1 MRGSRKFCQRGSNS
15 NNDFLLD
22 ERREDPNT
30 TIADH
35 RRPADDGPSL
45 NASFGSFVIFQGIRA
60 GISKKPYRFVI
71 FSGGGGG
78 AGGGPDPVPP
88 LDPPMVDIWSIRKI

>member
-45 NASFGSFVIFQGIRA
+45 NASFGSFVIFQGIRT

-71 FSGGGGG
+71 FRGGG
-78 AGGGPDPVPP
+78 GGGPDPVPP
-88 LDPPMVDIWSIRKI
+88 FDPPMVDIWSIR